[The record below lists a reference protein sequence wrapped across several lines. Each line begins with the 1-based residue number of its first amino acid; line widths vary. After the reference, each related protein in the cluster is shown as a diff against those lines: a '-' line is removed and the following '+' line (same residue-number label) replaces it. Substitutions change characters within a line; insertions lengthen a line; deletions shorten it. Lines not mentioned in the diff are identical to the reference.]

1 MSAALRARVAKG
13 VSQVISHG
21 KSLSEVLPDY
31 AHLEP
36 KDKALARE
44 LTIGTLRQY
53 FQLKAIAAELLE
65 KPLKNKDDDILCLIL
80 IGLYQ
85 LFHTRIPDH
94 AVLSETVQA
103 TLKIKK
109 KWAKGLVNAIL
120 RKALRESEQLLTK
133 VGEFP
138 EVASNMPSWLIKRL
152 QDDWPQNYQ
161 DICINSRQRAP
172 LTLRVNSRHLSRE
185 QYLQKLDAAAISAT
199 PHSLAKNALLLDKS
213 CDITTLPGYKA
224 GDFSV
229 QDSAAQLAA
238 QWLEVEQGQFILDAC
253 AAPGGKTAHILELAD
268 NNSTVIALDSSAK
281 RLIRLDEN
289 LARLKLNA
297 TSIVADA
304 SNPSAWFEGLN
315 GGIYKDKKFDR
326 ILCDAPCSAL
336 GIIRRHPDIAILR
349 RETDI
354 EPLNDIQQHLLDAL
368 WPLLKPGGIMLY
380 STCSILKAENNQ
392 QIVKFLQR
400 QTDAVLEQER
410 QILPGEEQMDGF
422 YYAKLKKL

>member
-31 AHLEP
+31 AHLES
-36 KDKALARE
+36 KDKSLARE

-53 FQLKAIAAELLE
+53 FQLKAIVAELIE
-65 KPLKNKDDDILCLIL
+65 KPLKKKDDDILCLIL
-80 IGLYQ
+80 VGLYQ

-109 KWAKGLVNAIL
+109 KWAKGLVNATL
-120 RKALRESEQLLTK
+120 RKALREGEQLLTK
-133 VGEFP
+133 VSELP
-138 EVASNMPSWLIKRL
+138 EVASNMPIWLIERL
-152 QDDWPQNYQ
+152 KTDWPESFE

-172 LTLRVNSRHLSRE
+172 LTLRINSRHLSRE
-185 QYLQKLDAAAISAT
+185 EYLKKLEALAISAST
-199 PHSLAKNALLLDKS
+199 HHLAENALLLEKS
-213 CDITTLPGYKA
+213 CDITTLPGYKE

-238 QWLEVEQGQFILDAC
+238 QWLEVESGQRILDAC
-253 AAPGGKTAHILELAD
+253 AAPGGKTAHILELVN
-268 NNSTVIALDSSAK
+268 NNSTVIALDSSAN
-281 RLIRLDEN
+281 RLTRLDEN
-289 LARLKLNA
+289 LARLKLKA
-297 TSIVADA
+297 TSIAADA
-304 SNPSAWFEGLN
+304 SDPSAWFEGDVIK
-315 GGIYKDKKFDR
+315 GEKFDR

-349 RETDI
+349 RDSDI
-354 EPLNDIQQHLLDAL
+354 EPLNEIQKKLLDEL

-380 STCSILKAENNQ
+380 STCSILKAENTE
-392 QIVKFLQR
+392 QIVKFLER
-400 QTDAVLEQER
+400 HSNAVLEKER